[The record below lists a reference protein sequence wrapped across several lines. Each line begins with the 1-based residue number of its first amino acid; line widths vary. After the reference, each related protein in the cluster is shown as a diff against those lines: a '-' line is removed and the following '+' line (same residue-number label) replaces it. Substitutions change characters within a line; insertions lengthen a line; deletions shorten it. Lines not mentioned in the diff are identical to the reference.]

1 MLGFYTEN
9 GINVMVYNYR
19 GYGLSEGMPSVAHIR
34 QDAETVVMY
43 VR

>member
-19 GYGLSEGMPSVAHIR
+19 GYGLSQGFPSVANIR
-34 QDAETVVMY
+34 TDAETVVMY